1 MGTPPENILDLYER
15 HAAGWDEDRQHQ
27 RPQGEQA
34 WIRRFTDL
42 AEPGARL
49 LDIGCGSGY
58 PITPDLLAA
67 GHTVT
72 GVDGAPSLIALCR
85 QRFPDQDWQ
94 VADMRRLDLGRR
106 FGGALAWHCLFH
118 LSPDDQAQMFPVFS
132 RHLAPGA
139 PLMFTSG
146 TERGET
152 IGQWRGEPLYHASLS
167 LQDYEDLL
175 DANRLSLLVR
185 AESDADCGGA
195 TIWLA
200 RRDG

>member
-1 MGTPPENILDLYER
+1 
-15 HAAGWDEDRQHQ
+15 
-27 RPQGEQA
+27 
-34 WIRRFTDL
+34 
-42 AEPGARL
+42 
-49 LDIGCGSGY
+49 
-58 PITPDLLAA
+58 
-67 GHTVT
+67 
-72 GVDGAPSLIALCR
+72 
-85 QRFPDQDWQ
+85 
-94 VADMRRLDLGRR
+94 
-106 FGGALAWHCLFH
+106 
-118 LSPDDQAQMFPVFS
+118 MFPVFS

-175 DANRLSLLVR
+175 DTNRLSLLVR